1 VISPTL
7 ESLRLFVHVLA
18 ASVWVGGQIVLGGL
32 VPTLRRTAPDA
43 VKSVARAFAR
53 VSWPAFAVLVVTGI
67 WNIMSISMTE
77 QSSEYQA
84 TVMAHVG
91 LAVVTGIAAAAHSIG
106 RSKLAIALGGALGLI
121 ASLGALYVGVLISS
135 ID

>member
-1 VISPTL
+1 MTPTA
-7 ESLRLFVHVLA
+7 ETVRLTIHVLA
-18 ASVWVGGQIVLGGL
+18 ATVWVGGQIVLGGL

-43 VKSVARAFAR
+43 VKPVARAFAR

-67 WNIMSISMTE
+67 WNIMAISMTE
-77 QSSEYQA
+77 QSSDYQA

-91 LAVVTGIAAAAHSIG
+91 LAVVTGIAAAVHSIG
-106 RSKLAIALGGALGLI
+106 RSKLAIALGGALGLLT
-121 ASLGALYVGVLISS
+121 SLGALYLGVLITT

>member
-1 VISPTL
+1 MTPTA
-7 ESLRLFVHVLA
+7 ETVRLTIHVLA
-18 ASVWVGGQIVLGGL
+18 ATVWVGGQIVLGGL

-43 VKSVARAFAR
+43 VKPVARAFAR

-67 WNIMSISMTE
+67 WNIMAISMTE
-77 QSSEYQA
+77 QSSDYQA

-91 LAVVTGIAAAAHSIG
+91 LAVVTGIAATVHSIG
-106 RSKLAIALGGALGLI
+106 RSKLAIALGGALGLL
-121 ASLGALYVGVLISS
+121 ASLGALYLGVLITT

>member
-1 VISPTL
+1 MLTPTA
-7 ESLRLFVHVLA
+7 ETLRLTVHVLA
-18 ASVWVGGQIVLGGL
+18 ATVWVGGQIVLGGL

-43 VKSVARAFAR
+43 VKPVARAFAR
-53 VSWPAFAVLVVTGI
+53 VSWPAFAVLMVTGI

-77 QSSEYQA
+77 QSSDYQA

-91 LAVVTGIAAAAHSIG
+91 LAVVTGIAAAVHSIG
-106 RSKLAIALGGALGLI
+106 RSKLAIALGGALGLLT
-121 ASLGALYVGVLISS
+121 SLGALYLGVLITT

>member
-1 VISPTL
+1 MTPTA
-7 ESLRLFVHVLA
+7 ETVRLTIHVLA
-18 ASVWVGGQIVLGGL
+18 ATVWVGGQIVLGGL

-67 WNIMSISMTE
+67 WNIMAISMTE
-77 QSSEYQA
+77 QSSDYQA

-91 LAVVTGIAAAAHSIG
+91 LAVVTGIAAAVHSIG
-106 RSKLAIALGGALGLI
+106 RSKLAIALGGALGLLT
-121 ASLGALYVGVLISS
+121 SLGALYLGVLITT

>member
-1 VISPTL
+1 MTPTA
-7 ESLRLFVHVLA
+7 ETLRLAVHVLA
-18 ASVWVGGQIVLGGL
+18 ATVWVGGQIVLGGL

-43 VKSVARAFAR
+43 VKPVARAFAR
-53 VSWPAFAVLVVTGI
+53 VSWPAFAVLMVTGI

-77 QSSEYQA
+77 QSSDYQA

-91 LAVVTGIAAAAHSIG
+91 LAVVTGIAAAVYSIG
-106 RSKLAIALGGALGLI
+106 RSKLAIALGGALGLLT
-121 ASLGALYVGVLISS
+121 SLGALYLGVLITT

>member
-1 VISPTL
+1 MTPTA
-7 ESLRLFVHVLA
+7 ETVRLTIHVLA
-18 ASVWVGGQIVLGGL
+18 ATVWVGGQIVLGGL

-43 VKSVARAFAR
+43 VKPVARAFAR

-67 WNIMSISMTE
+67 WNIMAISMTE
-77 QSSEYQA
+77 QSSEYQS

-91 LAVVTGIAAAAHSIG
+91 LAVITGIAAAAHSIG
-106 RSKLAIALGGALGLI
+106 RSRLAIALGGALGLLT
-121 ASLGALYVGVLISS
+121 SLGALYLGVLITT